1 MTPNM
6 VGSPVRLSA
15 SGVVCGLP
23 CQLIGVLVNSTTSG
37 TITLY
42 DATSATGTPFVAAI
56 APAAGTY
63 TPIPAACAN
72 GLYFAEGNTIDV
84 TFFVAVG

>member
-6 VGSPVRLSA
+6 VGSPIRVSA
-15 SGVVCGLP
+15 TGTVCAQP

-42 DATSATGTPFVAAI
+42 DATSASGTPFVAAI
-56 APAAGTY
+56 APAAGVY
-63 TPIPAACAN
+63 TPIPASLST
-72 GLYFAEGNTIDV
+72 GLHFVEGNTIDV
-84 TFFVAVG
+84 TFFVAVS